1 METDRKIKAAFD
13 LFDKDKGVVDV
24 REIGTIIR
32 SLGVNPSEADLRIL
46 IDEVSDEESPG
57 FIRWE
62 KFRRMA
68 QRILTEETN
77 KYARDS
83 EDKLVRAF
91 RVLDPE
97 GKGFIDPEEL
107 RNMLTTKGEKFSQ
120 VEMDEFLSFAIEEQ
134 SGVIYYEDYAV
145 ATAKEG
151 DIFS

>member
-91 RVLDPE
+91 RVQMAPQVVGFSAWKSLAISLILHRYWILKE
-97 GKGFIDPEEL
+97 KGL
-107 RNMLTTKGEKFSQ
+107 
-120 VEMDEFLSFAIEEQ
+120 
-134 SGVIYYEDYAV
+134 
-145 ATAKEG
+145 
-151 DIFS
+151 